1 MNRSEA
7 DNQKHLRG
15 YFCLSASHIFDLNL
29 FGPDMHKREDVANAM
44 DFHVMLNEN
53 KLQESSGLTLA
64 QQQLLAAAGDPLI
77 SSVIQCI
84 AT

>member
-1 MNRSEA
+1 
-7 DNQKHLRG
+7 
-15 YFCLSASHIFDLNL
+15 
-29 FGPDMHKREDVANAM
+29 MHKREDVANAM